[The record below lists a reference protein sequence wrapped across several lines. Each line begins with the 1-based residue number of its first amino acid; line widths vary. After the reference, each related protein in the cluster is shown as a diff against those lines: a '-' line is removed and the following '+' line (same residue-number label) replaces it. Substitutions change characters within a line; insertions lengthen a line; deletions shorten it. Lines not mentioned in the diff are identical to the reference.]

1 MHHLAT
7 AFCGIIGIVLTFV
20 ACISWGTRYQPLTHT
35 STEKD

>member
-1 MHHLAT
+1 MKGT
-7 AFCGIIGIVLTFV
+7 AFLGIISIVLTFV